1 MLRRCDGSRRSGEPI
16 WYACKEVNWIA
27 NDVQTVKR
35 WSQLTI
41 LYYCLIN
48 VRSLHMSTAED
59 IQLITIAGRF
69 LVSELLIMVTCNRQR
84 TIYNI

>member
-1 MLRRCDGSRRSGEPI
+1 MDREEPI
-16 WYACKEVNWIA
+16 WCKEENWIA
-27 NDVQTVKR
+27 NDGQTVKR

-41 LYYCLIN
+41 LYYYCLIN
-48 VRSLHMSTAED
+48 VRSLHMSTGED

-69 LVSELLIMVTCNRQR
+69 LVSELLIMVTCNRQSAR